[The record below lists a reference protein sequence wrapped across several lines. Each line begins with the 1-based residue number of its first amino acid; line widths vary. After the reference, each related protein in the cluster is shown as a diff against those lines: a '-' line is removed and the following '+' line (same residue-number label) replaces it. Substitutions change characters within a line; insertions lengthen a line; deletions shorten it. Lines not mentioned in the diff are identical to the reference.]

1 MLEQSILE
9 NNLNSKIT
17 YKEFFHA
24 LGYKDGDTMYL
35 RRFDDRKRDEM
46 LPKNMEVELSRFD
59 SILPTLHRYNDEL
72 FGIFYVVNGGGHGD
86 KEVKRAGGPAR
97 AQFVDFDDDS
107 FQDQLRKLNEFP
119 LEPSIL
125 IRTRKSLHAYWILD
139 NGEMKYFREIQQRL
153 AQHFGS
159 DTTMQN
165 ESRVMRVFGFNH
177 CKLEPI
183 RTLNGFEPGTEEEP
197 VLVRVIKFDP
207 ELHYTQRQLHEVL
220 PLLERSSTGTGTRE
234 RREIEKDGELV
245 PIGQRHYYVVS
256 RIGTILNK
264 IGDVATDEMIY
275 AMLEADY
282 LEHCEDAESTD
293 LEKFRTKYL
302 ATIKKFREQREAEEN
317 DPDFYKKAVQAWE
330 YYNAERFDREK
341 TSWEEVAEA
350 GRRAEEEGLDLDQ
363 KFEELRRSVERA
375 KGREYPTPTKTPAED
390 AQKSEPSASSLL
402 LSLNSIEEEEAEWLI
417 PGRIP
422 AKTITTIGGDGGSG
436 KTTLWS
442 DLAACISSGK
452 KPLLAGD
459 IPNAYWE
466 EEPARV
472 LYFSTEDSSKV
483 VLKKKLRKS
492 GANFDNISTVDLKN
506 IDLIKYNSP
515 QLAELFEIF
524 KPKLCIFD
532 PLQGF
537 FDARLDMSKRN
548 AIRQGCIAPLA
559 TLAEKYGTAI
569 VIIAHSNKRDG
580 ASDRGRLADSAD
592 IWDGSRSVL
601 MVGKTKDGDRY
612 ISQEKSN
619 YGPLSDTIIFTI
631 NGGAPTF
638 KELSKKHDRDFVN
651 ERFDM
656 KRNAPA
662 REEAREVILEALRS
676 AGGTM
681 PADEL
686 NEYAES
692 ASISP
697 STLRRVKADMK
708 KLGKIEYV
716 KEGVKGK
723 GQGVKTLIR
732 LIESPEATDE
742 EPALDLRNLELDE
755 LGFD

>member
-1 MLEQSILE
+1 MLDISILD
-9 NNLNSKIT
+9 NDLNEKIT
-17 YKEFFHA
+17 YNEFFHA
-24 LGYKDGDTMYL
+24 LGYDDGDTIFL
-35 RRFDDRKRDEM
+35 RRFDDRKREGM
-46 LPKNMEVELSRFD
+46 FPQNMEIQLSRFD
-59 SILPTLHRYNDEL
+59 TIAPTLHRYNDDL
-72 FGIFYVVNGGGHGD
+72 YGIFFVVNGGGNSD
-86 KEVKRAGGPAR
+86 PNVKKSGVPAR
-97 AQFVDFDDDS
+97 AQFVDFDSDS

-139 NGEMKYFREIQQRL
+139 NGEMKYFREVQQRL
-153 AQHFGS
+153 AQHFVS
-159 DTTMQN
+159 DSTMQN
-165 ESRVMRVFGFNH
+165 ESRVMRVYGFNH

-183 RTLNGFEPGTEEEP
+183 RTLNGFKQGTEEEP
-197 VLVRVIKFDP
+197 VMVKLIKFSP
-207 ELHYTQRQLHEVL
+207 ELRYTQRQLHEVL
-220 PLLERSSTGTGTRE
+220 PLLDKRSTGTGTRE

-245 PIGQRHYYVVS
+245 KLGKRHYYVVS

-264 IGDVATDEMIY
+264 IGDVASDEMIY
-275 AMLEADY
+275 SMIETDF
-282 LEHCEDAESTD
+282 LEHCEDAESED
-293 LEKFRTKYL
+293 LDKFKTKYL
-302 ATIKKFREQREAEEN
+302 ATIKKFREQREAEQN
-317 DPDFYKKAVQAWE
+317 DPDFYRKAVQAWE

-350 GRRAEEEGLDLDQ
+350 GRRAEAEGLDLDQ
-363 KFEELRRSVERA
+363 KFEKLRKSVNQA
-375 KGREYPTPTKTPAED
+375 KENGSAPSQN
-390 AQKSEPSASSLL
+390 AQESTPSASSLL
-402 LSLNSIEEEEAEWLI
+402 LSLNDVEEEEAEWLI

-422 AKTITTIGGDGGSG
+422 AKTITTIGGDGGAG
-436 KTTLWS
+436 KTTLWC
-442 DLAACISSGK
+442 DLCASISSGK

-459 IPNAYWE
+459 IPKAYWDA
-466 EEPARV
+466 EPARV

-483 VLKKKLRKS
+483 VLKKKLRKA
-492 GANFDNISTVDLKN
+492 GANFGNISTVDLKN
-506 IDLIKYNSP
+506 MDLIKYNSP

-559 TLAEKYGTAI
+559 ALAEKYGTAI

-631 NGGAPTF
+631 RGGSPEF
-638 KELSKKHDRDFVN
+638 KDLSKKHDRDFVN

-662 REEAREVILEALRS
+662 REEAREVLLEALRK

-692 ASISP
+692 ASISS
-697 STLRRVKADMK
+697 STLRRVKADLK

-732 LIESPEATDE
+732 LIEDPEPSDE
-742 EPALDLRNLELDE
+742 ESDLDPRDLELDE
-755 LGFD
+755 LDSD